1 MFVIGARARPSF
13 EGGGDE
19 RTGKAKALV
28 RMVLVPTN
36 LGGEERDKIMGYKT
50 KIEKRKPC

>member
-1 MFVIGARARPSF
+1 MFVVGARARPSF

-19 RTGKAKALV
+19 RSGEAEALV

-36 LGGEERDKIMGYKT
+36 LGGRERDKIM
-50 KIEKRKPC
+50 E